1 MIYQERNGNAVAVH
15 RGENRMDIAELDFSH
30 RMDMELSKHS
40 FPYFFQNVLGM
51 MYPKYMEEWLESMET
66 TDRTV
71 IICSRDH
78 GKSVFMHSWVVWN
91 LVFQE
96 PPFQMLYISSNQKQT
111 MVHMREIDRYFNL
124 PQLKHLRPSRGWAI
138 GNIAL
143 TNGNS
148 ILERSVGSQIRGLHP
163 QEIIID
169 DPLKEFSISG
179 ISRVTDWFF
188 GDMIPTLHH
197 TAKLRMIG
205 TPFTY
210 TDIFSQLEENPAYFV
225 RKYPCFNSLEE
236 PLWPARW
243 DYDALM
249 QRRAEI
255 GSLKFTREY
264 LCIPVST
271 GTALFGIEHLENAKN
286 KEYVLKLGQRRDKGY
301 RYCVG
306 VDPAIST
313 DGDYNVI
320 MVLEVDDE
328 GNKTVVHVD
337 RAKNVSFRENI
348 DKLRLIGQVFK
359 PDNILYETN
368 TFAKAFTQ
376 ELRAVSDL
384 NVRDFDTTRKKKQE
398 IILNLQMNFEN
409 KKINLPYGDNNSRA
423 VTNLLIEELSMFSI
437 TDSGRFEGV
446 GAHDDLVMALALAN
460 SAAQTS
466 TDSFILLDDME
477 IFDSPITPSYG
488 ISRGIAGLNF

>member
-1 MIYQERNGNAVAVH
+1 MEL
-15 RGENRMDIAELDFSH
+15 EELDFAN

-51 MYPKYMEEWLESMET
+51 MYPEYMEEWLSLMES

-91 LVFQE
+91 LLFQE

-124 PQLKHLRPSRGWAI
+124 PALKQFKPSRGWAI
-138 GNIAL
+138 GNITL

-148 ILERSVGSQIRGLHP
+148 VLERSVGSQFRGLHP

-169 DPLKEFSISG
+169 DPLKEFSIAG
-179 ISRVTDWFF
+179 ITRVTDWFF

-197 TAKLRMIG
+197 TANLRMIG

-210 TDIFSQLEENPAYFV
+210 TDIFSQLEENPAYTV
-225 RKYPCFNSLEE
+225 RKYPCFNALEE
-236 PLWPARW
+236 PLWPERW
-243 DYDALM
+243 DYDALI
-249 QRRAEI
+249 QRKAEI

-271 GTALFGIEHLENAKN
+271 GTALFGMEHLEKAKN
-286 KEYVLKLGQRRDKGY
+286 KDYILKLGHRKDKGY
-301 RYCVG
+301 KYYVG

-328 GNKTVVHVD
+328 ANKTIVHVD
-337 RAKNVSFRENI
+337 RSKNVKFRENI
-348 DKLRLIGQVFK
+348 EKLRLIGQVFQ
-359 PDNILYETN
+359 PETILYETN

-384 NVRDFDTTRKKKQE
+384 NVRDFDTTRRKKQE

-409 KKINLPYGDNNSRA
+409 GKIHLPYGDNNSRKM
-423 VTNLLIEELSMFSI
+423 TSMLIEELSMFSI
-437 TDSGRFEGV
+437 TDSGKFEGV
-446 GAHDDLVMALALAN
+446 GAHDDLVMGLALAN
-460 SAAQTS
+460 AASQTA
-466 TDSFILLDDME
+466 TEAFILLDDME
-477 IFDSPITPSYG
+477 IFGGPEKPLIGQKSSLI
-488 ISRGIAGLNF
+488 GLNF